1 MQPSPTSTILTR
13 EGDNTIVCSDPA
25 TGEMLGAVAVTTPD
39 EVRAAVARARGAQRD
54 WRKTSFAQR
63 RRVLARVLDRLLDE
77 DERLIDLV
85 VRDCGKTRENALMG
99 EIWPVCEKLRWTI
112 AQGEKHLRSESVSP
126 GMLLHKRAR
135 LEFRPL
141 GVVGAIVP
149 WNYPLQNIMN
159 PAIPALMAGNG
170 YVVKPSEWVAWS
182 SAAIVDLLRDALRDE
197 GHDPELVQLVN
208 GYGQTGQA
216 LIQAGIDNLVF
227 IGSVKN
233 GKRVLAAAAQ
243 ALIPVVLEL
252 GGKDP
257 FIVCDDA
264 DIEAAAHAAMSG
276 TFINCGQN
284 CVASERVLLQRGI
297 AQRFE
302 KVVGNLAT
310 DLRQGPPLAGEVV
323 DVGAMCTPLQL
334 ALVTQLV
341 ARAIEQG
348 ARVVTGGAPRPTEQ
362 GAFFQPTILADVTP
376 DMDIMHE
383 ETFGPVML
391 LCTFSNDEQA
401 ITIANGT
408 AFGLSSS
415 VFSANRERARHIA
428 SEVEAG
434 MAAIN
439 DYGGMT
445 YMAQDL
451 TFGGVK
457 QSGFGR
463 INGRE
468 GLRAMCNVKAVLDDR
483 LPFTFASKLYPVSG
497 KDFGRTQAALKMI
510 YGRGIE
516 RRLRGL
522 KELVKSLL

>member
-170 YVVKPSEWVAWS
+170 YVAKPSEWVAWS

-252 GGKDP
+252 GGK
-257 FIVCDDA
+257 
-264 DIEAAAHAAMSG
+264 
-276 TFINCGQN
+276 
-284 CVASERVLLQRGI
+284 
-297 AQRFE
+297 
-302 KVVGNLAT
+302 
-310 DLRQGPPLAGEVV
+310 
-323 DVGAMCTPLQL
+323 
-334 ALVTQLV
+334 
-341 ARAIEQG
+341 
-348 ARVVTGGAPRPTEQ
+348 
-362 GAFFQPTILADVTP
+362 
-376 DMDIMHE
+376 
-383 ETFGPVML
+383 
-391 LCTFSNDEQA
+391 
-401 ITIANGT
+401 
-408 AFGLSSS
+408 
-415 VFSANRERARHIA
+415 
-428 SEVEAG
+428 
-434 MAAIN
+434 
-439 DYGGMT
+439 
-445 YMAQDL
+445 
-451 TFGGVK
+451 
-457 QSGFGR
+457 
-463 INGRE
+463 
-468 GLRAMCNVKAVLDDR
+468 
-483 LPFTFASKLYPVSG
+483 
-497 KDFGRTQAALKMI
+497 
-510 YGRGIE
+510 
-516 RRLRGL
+516 
-522 KELVKSLL
+522 